1 MMNTRVFKEKILYG
15 VFSISA
21 QSLQCDSVVHVH
33 AVRPGFGKE
42 GPQGEGE
49 HNNDYSYC
57 EKKHFFEKK
66 KKNFTSGREI
76 LPGPAPTPHSR
87 EERSTLPE
95 SDVSLGF
102 EACTHVRHLHT
113 LFLSHLSIALHQI
126 SQQSFTIVESIKVRK
141 MQPIANP
148 TICPFVQSLK
158 GMNSSII

>member
-1 MMNTRVFKEKILYG
+1 M
-15 VFSISA
+15 
-21 QSLQCDSVVHVH
+21 
-33 AVRPGFGKE
+33 
-42 GPQGEGE
+42 
-49 HNNDYSYC
+49 
-57 EKKHFFEKK
+57 
-66 KKNFTSGREI
+66 
-76 LPGPAPTPHSR
+76 
-87 EERSTLPE
+87 PE

-102 EACTHVRHLHT
+102 EACIHARHLHI